1 VTDEFRTRMVEL
13 IPRLRRFAVALTGDL
28 DQADDLV
35 QETCMRAL
43 SRVSQ
48 WQEGTRLDS
57 WMYRI
62 AQNLWFD
69 RVRARKVRGERV
81 DLETAGD
88 ISGPDGRDVV
98 DSRLTLAAVSAAMA
112 ELPEEQRV
120 LVALVCIDGVS
131 YKEAAEI
138 TGSPIGTVMSRLAR
152 ARRQLHAYIEGT
164 AEGAAPHPPTSKP
177 GINL

>member
-1 VTDEFRTRMVEL
+1 MTDEFRSRMVEL
-13 IPRLRRFAVALTGDL
+13 IPRLRRFSVALTGDL

-62 AQNLWFD
+62 AQNLWLD
-69 RVRARKVRGERV
+69 RMRSRRVRGERV
-81 DLETAGD
+81 DLDTAGD

-98 DSRLTLAAVSAAMA
+98 ESRLSLVAVSAAMA
-112 ELPEEQRV
+112 ELPEDQRV
-120 LVALVCIDGVS
+120 LVALVCIDGLS

-138 TGSPIGTVMSRLAR
+138 TGAPIGTVMSRLAR
-152 ARRQLHAYIEGT
+152 ARRQLHVRL
-164 AEGAAPHPPTSKP
+164 EGAESVPDRPPPKP
-177 GINL
+177 GISA